1 MTSFRVC
8 HGYALTIACKG
19 ENSLRLQNRRFSFF
33 FLQYA
38 GERRKALGER
48 KARVMSEGRN
58 VIFLSLRLASVRLK
72 NARKILTPALQVT
85 IHSSVKHNSNDP
97 PSRSLHTSWENITF
111 SSSSP
116 LGTRSAG

>member
-1 MTSFRVC
+1 MTSFHVC
-8 HGYALTIACKG
+8 HGYALTIAK
-19 ENSLRLQNRRFSFF
+19 NSLRLQNRRFFF

-38 GERRKALGER
+38 GERRKTLGER

-72 NARKILTPALQVT
+72 NVRKILTPALQVT

>member
-1 MTSFRVC
+1 MTSFHVC

-19 ENSLRLQNRRFSFF
+19 ENSLRLQNRRFFF

-58 VIFLSLRLASVRLK
+58 MIFLSLRLASVRLK